1 MRTYP
6 GLARLRERF
15 DAILIDL
22 DGTLLDAGAKLTAR
36 SAAAV
41 RALERAGLTVVLCTG
56 RSVPGTR
63 RFHRE
68 LGLTTPLVAYN
79 GAWIGPVE
87 GPPVVRHPIPDLHVP
102 HVADTEARACFS
114 FRHQGEHKFT
124 TRTAHGH
131 FPRVSA
137 WYENVIHV
145 PGAEHLPIDDLM
157 RVSIFFES
165 REAVDEAW
173 RALPAHARGALH
185 RETFS
190 LSIFPGFEDCPLM
203 LCEVQKAGRGK
214 AAAYD
219 FLASERGISAAR
231 TIAVGDQSNDL
242 SMLREAGLAVAMGN
256 AVPEDLA
263 AAHVVIG
270 HHAEEGLA
278 AWIEA
283 GAPCPEPRA
292 ATTPPGGPERGGR
305 PASA

>member
-1 MRTYP
+1 VRTVP

-22 DGTLLDAGAKLTAR
+22 DGTLLDAGARLTAR

-41 RALERAGLTVVLCTG
+41 KALVHAGLTVVLCTG

-63 RFHRE
+63 RFHRD

-79 GAWIGPVE
+79 GAWIGPPD
-87 GPPVVRHPIPDLHVP
+87 GPPVVRNPIPDLHVP

-124 TRTAHGH
+124 APAAHGH

-145 PGAEHLPIDDLM
+145 PGAEHLPSGDLM
-157 RVSIFFES
+157 RVSIFFETAA
-165 REAVDEAW
+165 EVEEAW
-173 RALPAHARGALH
+173 VALPPEARGALH
-185 RETFS
+185 RETFC
-190 LSIFPGFEDCPLM
+190 LGLFPGFEDCTLM

-231 TIAVGDQSNDL
+231 TIAVGDQTNDL

-256 AVPEDLA
+256 AVPAALA

-270 HHAEEGLA
+270 HHAAEGLA

-283 GAPCPEPRA
+283 GAPYPEPRV
-292 ATTPPGGPERGGR
+292 RS
-305 PASA
+305 ASA